1 MRYSELNIA
10 EKLTKLLFSE
20 NFSVKSLGTH
30 RSIHFNFKF
39 INVSS
44 NKEYG
49 LYDPDSGGGRVLL
62 RRKRERQTVNF
73 LIIANWSTTSS
84 IVKFKKGLAWTFIF
98 QAVVV
103 MKRTEKAEK
112 KSSFKGQQ
120 KMSFY
125 FIESE
130 SCILLMLG
138 QLLHSFFLGLY
149 IKFFIKS
156 LLFRSCDSV
165 WDNPTPSADVYFS
178 FLPGV
183 NKNIRPSNRAQGH
196 PRLLEKKPEAK
207 ARDNASH
214 MLVDVVLVHVFTI
227 HSRMDWKKWVAG
239 WVAMLSTS
247 ELARSVKIWVMSQLI

>member
-49 LYDPDSGGGRVLL
+49 LYDPNSGARRVLL
-62 RRKRERQTVNF
+62 RRKREKKTVNF

-103 MKRTEKAEK
+103 MKRTEKKFLQRSAENV
-112 KSSFKGQQ
+112 FLFHRVGIL
-120 KMSFY
+120 Y
-125 FIESE
+125 FIDVGATST
-130 SCILLMLG
+130 L
-138 QLLHSFFLGLY
+138 FFLRVIYKVFHQIASFPFVWLGL
-149 IKFFIKS
+149 
-156 LLFRSCDSV
+156 R
-165 WDNPTPSADVYFS
+165 
-178 FLPGV
+178 
-183 NKNIRPSNRAQGH
+183 
-196 PRLLEKKPEAK
+196 
-207 ARDNASH
+207 
-214 MLVDVVLVHVFTI
+214 
-227 HSRMDWKKWVAG
+227 
-239 WVAMLSTS
+239 
-247 ELARSVKIWVMSQLI
+247 